1 MNNMFFGIGQAQ
13 GEKVAIDAARK
24 IAHRSELG
32 DRRAAGFGHAGMT
45 LPLISM
51 SARFKVREPYL
62 AENQNITTP
71 SRSES
76 ASVGLPIAYI
86 MAAL

>member
-1 MNNMFFGIGQAQ
+1 
-13 GEKVAIDAARK
+13 
-24 IAHRSELG
+24 
-32 DRRAAGFGHAGMT
+32 MT